1 MIFDPDIIRS
11 FAEKY
16 IADIRQSMDSSG
28 VTASGNFNRSL
39 TYTQTDKELIIEGA
53 AYAGAIEFGR
63 KPSSGGGSGVLRG
76 LIRKWIDD
84 KGITPTGKIS
94 KDSLAYLIARKIHQQ
109 GTALFSGTDHY
120 GRSKPSKVIDGIR
133 TDGRIEKLGKDLAL
147 NIITEIKTQIIDK
160 NGTGSDS

>member
-1 MIFDPDIIRS
+1 
-11 FAEKY
+11 
-16 IADIRQSMDSSG
+16 MDSSG

-84 KGITPTGKIS
+84 KGITPQGKIS